1 VRLLLDEMIPAAVAR
16 QLRGRG
22 LDAVSVSERSD
33 LRSLSDPDLGER
45 AQTESRAIVTYDCA
59 GFLALAMR
67 YQNASRTH
75 QGVVLLNQ
83 RRFPQRSSPVGGTL
97 AESIEALAH
106 RTSATVSFVEW
117 LQ

>member
-1 VRLLLDEMIPAAVAR
+1 MRLLLDEMIPAAVAR

-22 LDAVSVSERSD
+22 LDAVAVSERSD
-33 LRSLSDPDLGER
+33 LRGLSDPDLFER

-59 GFLALAMR
+59 GFLALAMQ

-75 QGVVLLNQ
+75 HGVVLLNQ
-83 RRFPQRSSPVGGTL
+83 RRFPQRSSSVGAL
-97 AESIEALAH
+97 VESIEALAP
-106 RTSATVSFVEW
+106 RTAASVSFVEW